1 MDKYAPIISAINKR
15 QLVVVLGLPIGT
27 GDEQYITQKYICDK
41 LKNELSI
48 SKDISYE
55 EVIDVYIKM
64 HKKEALINKLDILS
78 RTKNEIP
85 YYFDEL
91 LTIHP
96 KCIIE
101 THPFSQWIQYIYS
114 KGVDAGVCE
123 NRGFG
128 EDFDAIN
135 TEQVCLSYFGGFISS
150 NREGILL
157 ASNEIQD
164 RFNAKGSLSISFQS
178 LLRNQIIFIGFNPA
192 DKGFKRLYDN
202 FCRKNG
208 EYPNQAFLLTDDT
221 YSDSYSVY
229 GEAENL
235 VVLNGIKNILTDIVS
250 EVERQRMLIEIESN
264 PKGDL
269 VRKSPYKYLNS
280 FEEGDADIFFGREQ
294 EIDELY
300 TRVVATNQ
308 ILVVSAMSGYGKTS
322 LINAGLIPQLKSR
335 GDCDVFYVRC
345 LSNPWNELVQ
355 LVFKCDVADGKVLS
369 NTFSNKQFQFII
381 IDQFEEVFTNDE
393 EDAIETFK
401 KNITNFLQ
409 VNPNTKIVISIRE
422 DFYPALLKTE
432 LFAHLSS
439 NNYFLSPLKQ
449 KNAIEAIV
457 EPAKKMGFIFEDGL
471 PNKIVCDLQANLVG
485 EDSSGIDPSQLQ
497 IVCDKL
503 YQETVL
509 KKESIIT
516 AELYNNLGGAEA
528 ILTSYIDD
536 SLRVFSGNEDYL
548 ICAQEILKAMVTS
561 KRTRK
566 PITKDELIT
575 SFNDA
580 ELIINNLVD
589 ARLIRRLSGGAGES
603 YELTHEYI
611 IKKISLWMDEET
623 LEVNKTK
630 ELLESELTRWQNFKE
645 LKNYIHND
653 EMLLLLNKHREKINH
668 NDETNAFVLASLINA
683 GRLESMQVEDACY
696 WFVSC
701 RNNNILSDFLK
712 PIITEQRG
720 YAKNFALFSLL
731 VLLDSKVV
739 PKEYYYIINPHIKAA
754 RDYILSLGVFIDSAL
769 LSDINRVL
777 EENRTKNMV
786 TIPPCAASL
795 GLPIDQVKSIMK
807 KNDIPNRLR
816 PFFPDKERKVQLRKF
831 LIDKYLVTNK
841 EYAEFDDTY
850 TYDLECGDFPVV
862 GISYDKALAFALWW
876 DKTIPSEDQWE
887 YAARGNGGYYFPWGD
902 EWDPESEKK
911 LDEDSKKCNTSL
923 TGTDGLAPVNKYEN
937 GKSHFGC
944 YNMAGMVWEWTSTP
958 ATITGKATQKIVKG
972 GSWSLMGISPWMWY
986 RFNYDGNKSFM
997 NVGFRCV
1004 INE

>member
-1 MDKYAPIISAINKR
+1 MNKYASIISAINKG
-15 QLVVVLGLPIGT
+15 QLVVVLGLPIGKE
-27 GDEQYITQKYICDK
+27 DEPYITQKYICDK
-41 LKNELSI
+41 LKGELGI
-48 SKDISYE
+48 TKDISYDE
-55 EVIDVYIKM
+55 AIDVYIK
-64 HKKEALINKLDILS
+64 KRNKEALINKLDILS

-85 YYFDEL
+85 HYFDVL
-91 LTIHP
+91 LAIHP
-96 KCIIE
+96 KCVIE
-101 THPFSQWIQYIYS
+101 THPFSQWIQYVDS
-114 KGVDAGVCE
+114 KRSKATTCE
-123 NRGFG
+123 NREFG

-135 TEQVCLSYFGGFISS
+135 IEQVCLSYFGGLISS

-164 RFNAKGSLSISFQS
+164 RFSARDCLSISFQS

-192 DKGFKRLYDN
+192 DKGFMRLYDN
-202 FCRKNG
+202 FCRKNSK
-208 EYPNQAFLLTDDT
+208 YPNQAFLLTDDE
-221 YSDSYSVY
+221 YADSYSVY
-229 GEAENL
+229 GEGENL
-235 VVLNGIKNILTDIVS
+235 IVCNGIEQTLSDIVA
-250 EVERQRMLIEIESN
+250 EVERQRQLIGGENNSRL
-264 PKGDL
+264 DTA
-269 VRKSPYKYLNS
+269 RKSPYKYLNS

-294 EIDELY
+294 EIAELY

-308 ILVVSAMSGYGKTS
+308 ILVISARSGYGKTS
-322 LINAGLIPQLKSR
+322 LINAGLIPKLRSR
-335 GDCDVFYVRC
+335 GDCDVFSVRC

-355 LVFKCDVADGKVLS
+355 LIFKCDAEKGKVLS
-369 NTFSNKQFQFII
+369 STFSDKQFQFII
-381 IDQFEEVFTNDE
+381 IDQFEEIFTSDE
-393 EDAIETFK
+393 EDAIEIFK

-409 VNPNTKIVISIRE
+409 INPNTKIIISIRE
-422 DFYPALLKTE
+422 DFYTALLKSE
-432 LFAHLSS
+432 LFAYI
-439 NNYFLSPLKQ
+439 NKNDYTLSPLKSL
-449 KNAIEAIV
+449 KAIEAIV
-457 EPAKKMGFIFEDGL
+457 EPAKKMEYTFEEGL
-471 PNKIVCDLQANLVG
+471 PEQIVCDLQANL
-485 EDSSGIDPSQLQ
+485 ESESSQGIDPSQLQ

-509 KKESIIT
+509 KKARIIT
-516 AELYNNLGGAEA
+516 AELYNSLGGAEA

-536 SLRVFSGNEDYL
+536 SLQVFSGNDDYL

-566 PITKDELIT
+566 PIAKRELVKL
-575 SFNDA
+575 FKDA
-580 ELIINNLVD
+580 EFVISSLVE
-589 ARLIRRLSGGAGES
+589 ARLIRRLSGGDGES

-623 LEVNKTK
+623 LELNKTR
-630 ELLESELTRWQNFKE
+630 ELLENELTRWQNFKE

-653 EMLLLLNKHREKINH
+653 EMLMLINKHREKINH

-683 GRLESMQVEDACY
+683 GLLELMQVEDACY

-712 PIITEQRG
+712 PIITKQRG
-720 YAKNFALFSLL
+720 YSKNFALISLL
-731 VLLDSKVV
+731 VLLDYKVV
-739 PKEYYYIINPHIKAA
+739 PEEYYYIINPHIKAA
-754 RDYILSLGVFIDSAL
+754 KDYILSLGVVIDSTL
-769 LSDINRVL
+769 LSDVNRVL

-786 TIPPCAASL
+786 IIPPHSASL
-795 GLPIDQVKSIMK
+795 GLPIDQVKLIMK

-816 PFFPDKERKVQLRKF
+816 PFFPDRERKVQLRKF

-876 DKTIPSEDQWE
+876 NKTIPSEDQWE
-887 YAARGNGGYYFPWGD
+887 YAARGADGYYFPWGN
-902 EWDPESEKK
+902 EWNPEVEKS
-911 LDEDSKKCNTSL
+911 LNEDDKKCNTSL
-923 TGTDGLAPVNKYEN
+923 TGTDGLAPVNKYKN
-937 GKSHFGC
+937 GISPFGC

-958 ATITGKATQKIVKG
+958 AKITGKETQKIVKG
-972 GSWSLMGISPWMWY
+972 GSWSLMGVSPWMWY